1 MKEYMTIQDNT
12 ASINNCV
19 DKLNES
25 SKEGWII
32 KHISEASRPMSPNGF
47 KDITFLMERE
57 KS

>member
-1 MKEYMTIQDNT
+1 MKEYKTIEGST
-12 ASINNCV
+12 SYINNCV